1 MLVVARAPSKWS
13 KQPATH
19 SNSCS
24 TGTPYNKSLPMSVK
38 RAAVGKGGRRF
49 KSCQSAQGKIPG
61 IFLPTTVEYCP
72 NDLPCPMAAMIS
84 TGWPINRRTVS
95 TTVENDTVRLL
106 APNRMTRWVGDRK
119 SEVNGRDQ
127 AVVNERSTAGGSHER
142 LVAALRMLLVR
153 ADRLVTGIRQ
163 VAE

>member
-1 MLVVARAPSKWS
+1 
-13 KQPATH
+13 
-19 SNSCS
+19 
-24 TGTPYNKSLPMSVK
+24 
-38 RAAVGKGGRRF
+38 
-49 KSCQSAQGKIPG
+49 
-61 IFLPTTVEYCP
+61 
-72 NDLPCPMAAMIS
+72 MAAMIS